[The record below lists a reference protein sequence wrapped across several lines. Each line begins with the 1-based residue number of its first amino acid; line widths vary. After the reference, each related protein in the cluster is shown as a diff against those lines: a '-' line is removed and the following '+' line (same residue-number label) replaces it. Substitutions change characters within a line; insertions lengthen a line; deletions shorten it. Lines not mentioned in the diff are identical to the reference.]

1 MKKIIGYSLLLV
13 ILLTTSCAQQPAP
26 GDEYPPST
34 SIFPTATPIPEDE
47 RATIIIGL
55 DMGGGG
61 AGFAATLYAQ
71 EVSTG
76 EDFTIFLPAGS
87 HGASNFPTSA
97 PVTLFVRA
105 PATYVF
111 YARLINAPDNY
122 YYGYT
127 TCDENNDCVLKA
139 VEVAPYQT
147 YNITIN
153 DRGALLPERG
163 EPVTIPWTK

>member
-13 ILLTTSCAQQPAP
+13 FLLLISCAPVPNPRDKYPA
-26 GDEYPPST
+26 ST

-76 EDFTIFLPAGS
+76 EDFTIFLSAGS

-97 PVTLFVRA
+97 PQMLYVRA

-127 TCDENNDCVLKA
+127 TCADDECLLKA
-139 VEVAPYQT
+139 IEVAPGQT
-147 YNITIN
+147 YSVTIN

-163 EPVTIPWTK
+163 KPVTIPWTK

>member
-1 MKKIIGYSLLLV
+1 MKIIGCSLLLV
-13 ILLTTSCAQQPAP
+13 ILLTTSCARQPAP
-26 GDEYPPST
+26 QDKYPPST

-71 EVSTG
+71 EVLTG

-97 PVTLFVRA
+97 PVMLFVRA

-127 TCDENNDCVLKA
+127 ICDENNNCLLKA
-139 VEVAPYQT
+139 VDVTPGQT

-153 DRGALLPERG
+153 ERGALLPERG